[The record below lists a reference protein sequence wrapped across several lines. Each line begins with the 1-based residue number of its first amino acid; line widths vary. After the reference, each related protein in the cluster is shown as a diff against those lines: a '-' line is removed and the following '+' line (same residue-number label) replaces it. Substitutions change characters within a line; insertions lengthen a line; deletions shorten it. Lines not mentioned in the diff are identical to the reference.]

1 MKVIEEE
8 RDKFHDCYYL
18 FEMGT
23 SIVCEKKQLITL
35 SLSVGSILVIV

>member
-8 RDKFHDCYYL
+8 TDKIQDCYYL

-23 SIVCEKKQLITL
+23 SIVCEKKPLVTV